1 MCHIIVELGSVRHSL
16 VVVDLRELLDFRR
29 WNISCQKSSFPHL
42 CRLAGHIFSFHY
54 LALS

>member
-1 MCHIIVELGSVRHSL
+1 VSCHSGVAFFEAQFGGS
-16 VVVDLRELLDFRR
+16 LRELLDFRR
-29 WNISCQKSSFPHL
+29 ENISFQKLSFPHL